1 MYVCT
6 HMHTCSQRVPLS
18 ASETDD
24 ATAAADPQ
32 RRVALSGAQERGR
45 RGRGGGI
52 RSTSRSDAMQP
63 RRLLGHRLPHAI
75 AGPDPGRRNQEEA
88 LVPGLALHCILP
100 TGHYLYMHTN
110 IWNTNLGGLCFFP
123 CETFYN
129 YESFILKKSEVKSM
143 KRCVHVNLFLESI
156 SHIQAILGSVG

>member
-1 MYVCT
+1 MYVYA

-24 ATAAADPQ
+24 ATAAADPR

-52 RSTSRSDAMQP
+52 RSTSRSNAMQP
-63 RRLLGHRLPHAI
+63 GRLLGHRLPHAI

-88 LVPGLALHCILP
+88 LVPGLALHCTALHFTDWTLFMHAYKYMEHQFGWFVFLSMRNILQ
-100 TGHYLYMHTN
+100 L
-110 IWNTNLGGLCFFP
+110 
-123 CETFYN
+123 
-129 YESFILKKSEVKSM
+129 
-143 KRCVHVNLFLESI
+143 
-156 SHIQAILGSVG
+156 